1 MTSQVLLVKEVMGL
15 DRQIQTLIL
24 SKESESSSH
33 PERDDDRQRWP
44 KNVPA

>member
-33 PERDDDRQRWP
+33 PEDDTRQRWP
-44 KNVPA
+44 KNVPAY